1 MKTTNKIWLFCTIA
15 TGVLTGCTRDYTDDM
30 QNVDQKILA
39 LNQTDQEL
47 RASIEQQFALLRSEI
62 QNKIIAAEQKWDT
75 SIDHAMATSLQQI
88 KANLQQIDAIDEKIN
103 QTNTLV
109 IQYKNRMQQTDELL
123 EKTRQAIVQKMNQ
136 GDSQIADQLASMKTR
151 IETLQ
156 AKRKQGEDLSVV
168 LKNRLNQLHSA
179 NHSAVIKQLEE
190 RVKILSAYNLN
201 NRMKEVREEMEKFA
215 EQKFETLTTT
225 QMQKVQTTMKT
236 IIDGYN
242 RIWNM
247 YDDIE
252 DRVNNL
258 DQYVTDYESHIEG
271 IIEEVESFAN
281 DVIDDF
287 NSLESDFSGE
297 ADDLEDKINEVQN
310 IIDTYENYELQ
321 VEDKLNDLLGNIP
334 DVDATIEGIYSD
346 LESKLSDAESAVN
359 DLESALEEYKDY
371 LYSQDWD

>member
-1 MKTTNKIWLFCTIA
+1 MT
-15 TGVLTGCTRDYTDDM
+15 
-30 QNVDQKILA
+30 
-39 LNQTDQEL
+39 
-47 RASIEQQFALLRSEI
+47 
-62 QNKIIAAEQKWDT
+62 
-75 SIDHAMATSLQQI
+75 TSLQQI

-123 EKTRQAIVQKMNQ
+123 EKTHQAIVQKMNQ